1 LLQTFDKAKLSGTN
15 LLLNFKTILIVYNG
29 WVSFLN
35 VNWIHVFMPNALVY
49 QVWNVH
55 FATIGSSNAP
65 PIPPFN
71 HLKSPLQL
79 HLTLQNEQDHKIIKI
94 RKVMPSNNYL
104 GQKNTTMTKNIR
116 RWRGRKRWSTYQ
128 WQATTARKT
137 PQSPTTNMSYN
148 NEKNTTKSTRMT
160 RKSQRQW
167 QWCRK

>member
-1 LLQTFDKAKLSGTN
+1 MSIV
-15 LLLNFKTILIVYNG
+15 FKMSTEFMFSCLMHLYTKFEMRIL
-29 WVSFLN
+29 
-35 VNWIHVFMPNALVY
+35 
-49 QVWNVH
+49 
-55 FATIGSSNAP
+55 P
-65 PIPPFN
+65 PLDLWTLPPSPPPSIN
-71 HLKSPLQL
+71 LKSPLQL
-79 HLTLQNEQDHKIIKI
+79 HLILQNEQDHKIIKI

-116 RWRGRKRWSTYQ
+116 RWRGGKRWSTYQ